1 MLRLEKLDNVDRLN
15 EKEIVEWPVIGK
27 ARQRLKRSLLEG
39 RAKVMSQGGD
49 CEGVRMVEYISMQ
62 ERQKQLWEMGWG
74 DEGVG
79 VKEVGR

>member
-39 RAKVMSQGGD
+39 RAKVMSQGGI
-49 CEGVRMVEYISMQ
+49 EIAREL
-62 ERQKQLWEMGWG
+62 EWLNT
-74 DEGVG
+74 
-79 VKEVGR
+79 